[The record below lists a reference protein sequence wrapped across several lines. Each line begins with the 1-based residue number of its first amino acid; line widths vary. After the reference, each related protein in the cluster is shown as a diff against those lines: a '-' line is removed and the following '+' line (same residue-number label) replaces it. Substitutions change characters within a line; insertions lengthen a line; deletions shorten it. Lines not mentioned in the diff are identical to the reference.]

1 MAIAAARRP
10 SATLPVGG
18 WPVLAAY
25 ALVAAATQMVWLT
38 YAAITTDTA
47 HRYGVSV
54 GAVGWLAE
62 LFPLVYVVLALPAGW
77 LLDRW
82 FHPVLVTG
90 ALLVALGALVRLG
103 GETFAWALAGQ
114 IIVAIAQPVV
124 LSAVGKLAAE
134 HLSEDAR
141 ADGISLGSAGNFV
154 GMLLALVLGPTLGAD
169 GNLTPL
175 LVVSAAFAC
184 TAAIALAGTL
194 RRASPAGETTAV
206 IGDGSLRAL
215 LARPTMTTLT
225 GLVFLGFGVFIAL
238 ATWLQTLLHPDGVSD
253 TAAGALLVGMVIAGV
268 VGCAMLPP
276 RVARRHAERAF
287 MRAVAI
293 VTSLGCVAL
302 AALPWLPARAAVLV
316 VMGALL
322 LPALPIVLTAAERI
336 AGRSIGMAGAV
347 VWMAGNLGGLV
358 VAGLVQ
364 ALVHHQLAAFLAMAA
379 VSALALPLAGRLP
392 RDDSSRGG
400 PPPPITSGA
409 GSASRKPTPAAAP
422 PTC

>member
-1 MAIAAARRP
+1 M
-10 SATLPVGG
+10 
-18 WPVLAAY
+18 LAAY

-82 FHPVLVTG
+82 FQPVLITG

-114 IIVAIAQPVV
+114 MRRDRPAGRAQRRRQARRRAPQRGR
-124 LSAVGKLAAE
+124 ARRWDLARLGGELRRDAARPR
-134 HLSEDAR
+134 AR
-141 ADGISLGSAGNFV
+141 AD
-154 GMLLALVLGPTLGAD
+154 LGAD

-253 TAAGALLVGMVIAGV
+253 TAAGALLVGMVISGV

-276 RVARRHAERAF
+276 RVARRHAERTF

-364 ALVHHQLAAFLAMAA
+364 ALVHRHQLAAFLAMAA
-379 VSALALPLAGRLP
+379 VSALALPLAGRLG
-392 RDDSSRGG
+392 RDENSRRG
-400 PPPPITSGA
+400 PPSPITSGA

>member
-25 ALVAAATQMVWLT
+25 ALVAAATQMAWLT

-47 HRYGVSV
+47 HHYGVSV

-82 FHPVLVTG
+82 FRPVLVSG
-90 ALLVALGALVRLG
+90 SLLVALGALVRLG

-124 LSAVGKLAAE
+124 VSAVGKLAVE
-134 HLSEDAR
+134 HLGEDAR

-154 GMLLALVLGPTLGAD
+154 GMLAALVLGPALGAH

-175 LVVSAAFAC
+175 LVVNAVFAF
-184 TAAIALAGTL
+184 TAALALAVTL
-194 RRASPAGETTAV
+194 RRASPAPTTAAV

-215 LARPTMTTLT
+215 LARPTMGTLT
-225 GLVFLGFGVFIAL
+225 GLAFIGFGVFVAL

-253 TAAGALLVGMVIAGV
+253 AAAGALLVGMVIAGV
-268 VGCAMLPP
+268 IGCATLPGL
-276 RVARRHAERAF
+276 VARRRSERTF

-293 VTSLGCVAL
+293 ATSLGAIAL

-336 AGRSIGMAGAV
+336 AGRSAGMAGAV

-364 ALVHHQLAAFLAMAA
+364 ALVHDQLAAFLAMAI

-392 RDDSSRGG
+392 RDAQR
-400 PPPPITSGA
+400 
-409 GSASRKPTPAAAP
+409 AAAEAALGP
-422 PTC
+422 GVS